1 MSRPPP
7 KHYVSS
13 MSEDDDGQGNN
24 NAIPP
29 PPPPPPPILETVLDN
44 SPPIEQNKTNPS
56 GSPPP
61 PPSVLRTHNT
71 NDNSNEQHQNERKNS
86 VAFSSEDGPASAAAA
101 QAAQAA
107 TSLSSSLTNSLPII
121 NTQRSQSI
129 TLDTVVT
136 SQFENEAETHI
147 LAALEAEEV
156 SERIDSLLGEGISE
170 AGMEDYSDD
179 DEESTDG
186 EVGNRNRTY
195 STDSFLKKVNLQND
209 LPQYQ
214 YGLYGDGGSASSIS
228 NESPEKKVQQHRRYS
243 SSNNRS
249 NVSISVPE
257 NSAIEYV
264 SGTTTASSSA
274 DVAKNLAMHIESEH
288 TDSGRDPFLEGV
300 LKNAT
305 NTVAA
310 GKEKGKAVAEK
321 MAGVIHRDEDN
332 ETQEDEAD
340 GPTNGEDINILQH
353 TSEETDNMNF
363 MAARLRSL
371 QRRRSSF
378 KSSMSQRRGSSKI
391 SIDDSDREKTSGD
404 RLIDALNSVDSSKNK
419 RGFFGKIKADY
430 KDLVVPKMPKFEKR
444 ISHIMAFLV
453 IPCLSVAA
461 LLFYIFDNPLAGNTN
476 TSISWW
482 ILFLG
487 VRQPIIFEL
496 ARVGEVFWVEI
507 MALRSTGFNAVVG
520 PYISLAIIQSYGW
533 PYILTFW
540 AILDFVFLY
549 GDYNFP
555 RHWLFWQ
562 KKIDLFNASNPVEG
576 VTNAETYMLLLI
588 SW

>member
-1 MSRPPP
+1 
-7 KHYVSS
+7 
-13 MSEDDDGQGNN
+13 MSEDDDGKEVNSE
-24 NAIPP
+24 AIPP
-29 PPPPPPPILETVLDN
+29 PPPPPPPVLETVLDN
-44 SPPIEQNKTNPS
+44 SPPVEQNKTNPS

-61 PPSVLRTHNT
+61 PPSVLRTHT
-71 NDNSNEQHQNERKNS
+71 TTTDNSNEQHQNERKNS
-86 VAFSSEDGPASAAAA
+86 VAFSNEDGPASAAAA
-101 QAAQAA
+101 QAAARA
-107 TSLSSSLTNSLPII
+107 KSLSSSFTNSLPII
-121 NTQRSQSI
+121 TQRQQSI

-179 DEESTDG
+179 DDDDESTD
-186 EVGNRNRTY
+186 EVQNRNRTY

-228 NESPEKKVQQHRRYS
+228 NESPEKKVQQQHRRYS
-243 SSNNRS
+243 SSNNKS

-274 DVAKNLAMHIESEH
+274 AVDVAKNLAMHIESEH

-300 LKNAT
+300 MKNAT

-310 GKEKGKAVAEK
+310 GKEKGKAAVEK
-321 MAGVIHRDEDN
+321 MGVVVHRDEDN

-340 GPTNGEDINILQH
+340 GPDSGEDINILQH

-482 ILFLG
+482 MLFLG

-507 MALRSTGFNAVVG
+507 MALRSTGFNSVVG

-549 GDYNFP
+549 GDYEFP

-562 KKIDLFNASNPVEG
+562 KKIDLFNSSNPVEG
-576 VTNAETYMLLLI
+576 VTNAEVYQHLLI

>member
-1 MSRPPP
+1 
-7 KHYVSS
+7 

>member
-13 MSEDDDGQGNN
+13 MSEDDDGQGTN

-29 PPPPPPPILETVLDN
+29 PPPPPPVLETVLDN

-61 PPSVLRTHNT
+61 PPPSVLRTHTAT
-71 NDNSNEQHQNERKNS
+71 NDSNEHQNERKNS
-86 VAFSSEDGPASAAAA
+86 VAFSSDNGPASVAAAVAAAA
-101 QAAQAA
+101 QAAAQA

-121 NTQRSQSI
+121 AQRQQSI

-156 SERIDSLLGEGISE
+156 SERIDSLLGEGIE

-179 DEESTDG
+179 DEESTD

-214 YGLYGDGGSASSIS
+214 YGLYGDGGSASSMS
-228 NESPEKKVQQHRRYS
+228 NESPEKKIVQQQQQQQHRRYS
-243 SSNNRS
+243 SKG
-249 NVSISVPE
+249 VSISVPE

-264 SGTTTASSSA
+264 SGTTASSSAA

-288 TDSGRDPFLEGV
+288 TDSGVDPFLEGV

-305 NTVAA
+305 STVEKDKVVPEETADDSQEEGDNT
-310 GKEKGKAVAEK
+310 
-321 MAGVIHRDEDN
+321 
-332 ETQEDEAD
+332 AD
-340 GPTNGEDINILQH
+340 VPASGEEINIMQH

-378 KSSMSQRRGSSKI
+378 KTSMSQRRGSSKL
-391 SIDDSDREKTSGD
+391 SIDGSDREKTSGD

-419 RGFFGKIKADY
+419 RGFIGKIKSDY

-444 ISHIMAFLV
+444 ISHFMAFLV

-476 TSISWW
+476 TSLSWW

-496 ARVGEVFWVEI
+496 ARMGEVFWVEI
-507 MALRSTGFNAVVG
+507 LALRSTGFNSIVG
-520 PYISLAIIQSYGW
+520 PYISLAFIQSQGW

-562 KKIDLFNASNPVEG
+562 KKIDLFNSSNPVDG
-576 VTNAETYMLLLI
+576 VTNAEIYLLLLI

>member
-1 MSRPPP
+1 MNMMIHKMIR
-7 KHYVSS
+7 K
-13 MSEDDDGQGNN
+13 
-24 NAIPP
+24 
-29 PPPPPPPILETVLDN
+29 
-44 SPPIEQNKTNPS
+44 KTR
-56 GSPPP
+56 
-61 PPSVLRTHNT
+61 LM
-71 NDNSNEQHQNERKNS
+71 DQI
-86 VAFSSEDGPASAAAA
+86 A
-101 QAAQAA
+101 
-107 TSLSSSLTNSLPII
+107 
-121 NTQRSQSI
+121 
-129 TLDTVVT
+129 
-136 SQFENEAETHI
+136 
-147 LAALEAEEV
+147 
-156 SERIDSLLGEGISE
+156 
-170 AGMEDYSDD
+170 
-179 DEESTDG
+179 
-186 EVGNRNRTY
+186 
-195 STDSFLKKVNLQND
+195 
-209 LPQYQ
+209 
-214 YGLYGDGGSASSIS
+214 
-228 NESPEKKVQQHRRYS
+228 
-243 SSNNRS
+243 
-249 NVSISVPE
+249 
-257 NSAIEYV
+257 
-264 SGTTTASSSA
+264 
-274 DVAKNLAMHIESEH
+274 
-288 TDSGRDPFLEGV
+288 
-300 LKNAT
+300 
-305 NTVAA
+305 
-310 GKEKGKAVAEK
+310 
-321 MAGVIHRDEDN
+321 
-332 ETQEDEAD
+332 
-340 GPTNGEDINILQH
+340 EDINILQH

-378 KSSMSQRRGSSKI
+378 KTSMSRRGSSKLI
-391 SIDDSDREKTSGD
+391 IDDSDREKTSGD

-419 RGFFGKIKADY
+419 RGFLGKLKADY

-507 MALRSTGFNAVVG
+507 LALRSTGFNSVVG

-549 GDYNFP
+549 GDYEFP

-576 VTNAETYMLLLI
+576 VTNAEIYQRLLI

>member
-1 MSRPPP
+1 MSRRFGYFIMNLVCLYLICVC
-7 KHYVSS
+7 KYHF
-13 MSEDDDGQGNN
+13 
-24 NAIPP
+24 
-29 PPPPPPPILETVLDN
+29 
-44 SPPIEQNKTNPS
+44 TNICYNH
-56 GSPPP
+56 
-61 PPSVLRTHNT
+61 L
-71 NDNSNEQHQNERKNS
+71 
-86 VAFSSEDGPASAAAA
+86 
-101 QAAQAA
+101 
-107 TSLSSSLTNSLPII
+107 SLSLYLHKPRNAHLP
-121 NTQRSQSI
+121 
-129 TLDTVVT
+129 
-136 SQFENEAETHI
+136 ETHI

-179 DEESTDG
+179 DDDESTD
-186 EVGNRNRTY
+186 EVQNRNRTY

-243 SSNNRS
+243 SNNRS

-288 TDSGRDPFLEGV
+288 ADSGRDPFLEGV

-332 ETQEDEAD
+332 ETQEDEVD

-378 KSSMSQRRGSSKI
+378 KTSMSQRRGSSKI

-419 RGFFGKIKADY
+419 RGFLGKIKADY

-507 MALRSTGFNAVVG
+507 MALRSTGFNSVVG

-549 GDYNFP
+549 GDYEFP

-576 VTNAETYMLLLI
+576 VTNAEVYMLLLI